1 MRNSSRFTALF
12 LTAAVFGLP
21 LAAKEKK
28 KDKADPPQDQIR
40 VESHIAVPGGPI
52 TQFAATTHY
61 NRSYVYADRGP
72 GQLVTL
78 LDVTNPAHPKIL
90 SQVTSSS
97 GAVTGNLVAAA

>member
-12 LTAAVFGLP
+12 LTAAAFGLP

-61 NRSYVYADRGP
+61 NRSYVSQSAAP
-72 GQLVTL
+72 A
-78 LDVTNPAHPKIL
+78 NPSRFWMSLIRHTRKFCRR
-90 SQVTSSS
+90 
-97 GAVTGNLVAAA
+97 